1 MLFWHRLAIVTAVL
15 IATAVVARLIDRRIA
30 RRDLQPEA
38 ATRYRILRRSVTTAV
53 SRVGLLS
60 ALLVIPQVRAV
71 AGGLLASSA
80 VLGIVIGFASQ
91 RTIGN
96 FVAGLLI
103 AFTQPIRLGDRIEI
117 EETAGTVEEIGLT
130 YTFIRTDDGARLV
143 IPNEKLASDTIRNS
157 TIVSREKV
165 AEITLQVPLN
175 KDLRAV
181 VELLRETVRSERA
194 PEVAVTALNGNATIV
209 VRAGAGGPIEADRLE
224 SELRIRAH
232 ERLRAAGV
240 FA

>member
-1 MLFWHRLAIVTAVL
+1 
-15 IATAVVARLIDRRIA
+15 
-30 RRDLQPEA
+30 
-38 ATRYRILRRSVTTAV
+38 
-53 SRVGLLS
+53 
-60 ALLVIPQVRAV
+60 VRAV

-103 AFTQPIRLGDRIEI
+103 AFTQPIRLGDRVEL
-117 EETAGTVEEIGLT
+117 EDTAGTVEEIGLT

-157 TIVSREKV
+157 TIVSLEKV
-165 AEITLQVPLN
+165 AEITLQVPLD

-181 VELLRETVRSERA
+181 VELLQEAVADEREPGVT
-194 PEVAVTALNGNATIV
+194 VTALNGSATIV
-209 VRAGAGGPIEADRLE
+209 VRARAPGPIEAKQLE
-224 SELRIRAH
+224 SDLRIRAH
-232 ERLRAAGV
+232 EHLRAAGV
-240 FA
+240 FG